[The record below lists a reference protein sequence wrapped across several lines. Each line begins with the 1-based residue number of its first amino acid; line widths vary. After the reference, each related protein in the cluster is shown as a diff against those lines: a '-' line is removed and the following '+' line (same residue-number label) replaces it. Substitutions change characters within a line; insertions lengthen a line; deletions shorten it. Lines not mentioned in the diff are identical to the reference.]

1 MEVVAL
7 VGVALVVLGMLWRV
21 MRPRA
26 EAPNHVVP
34 PMAGS
39 EPATGSQPSPV
50 AEESRQESQ
59 LGFGVENAD
68 RMPEF
73 AHQREHDAGAGAA
86 SFTEGGAV
94 HSAPTFTPSM
104 SAQWQRPSERILL
117 RIPVRVAG
125 TDAEGKFFTEETFT
139 LVVYRHGASIS
150 LRNLPRPGD
159 RITITNVATL
169 QSCPFRVCGSLQNFP
184 GAMQEWG
191 VECLEPAPTFWQI
204 HFPEKVR
211 QPSPEDEID
220 VMLECAACHSREMA
234 ELSLAQFRS
243 TIEQEVL
250 TRDCPKC
257 HGATEWKL
265 GFIES
270 DIEYAFIPSLAS
282 EASRDSLPA
291 HPEERREERLIVRL
305 RVCIKHQDGRTED
318 TTTENVSESG
328 LCCASSMEMQ
338 VGDNVLLTGWV
349 GQAASEINM
358 PARIVWRGV
367 VNVKGKTLY
376 GMQLESH
383 QSPAT

>member
-7 VGVALVVLGMLWRV
+7 VGVALVVLGIFWRV
-21 MRPRA
+21 MRPGTR
-26 EAPNHVVP
+26 APNSVVP
-34 PMAGS
+34 RMAGS

-50 AEESRQESQ
+50 AKEPRQESQ
-59 LGFGVENAD
+59 LGFDGEDAD
-68 RMPEF
+68 RMPEL

-94 HSAPTFTPSM
+94 HSTPSL
-104 SAQWQRPSERILL
+104 SPSVSVQWQRPSERILL

-139 LVVYRHGASIS
+139 LVVHRHGASIS
-150 LRNLPRPGD
+150 LRNSPRPGAQ
-159 RITITNVATL
+159 ITITNVATL
-169 QSCPFRVCGSLQNFP
+169 QSCPFRVCGSLQYFP

-191 VECLEPAPTFWQI
+191 VECLEPTPTFWQI
-204 HFPEKVR
+204 HFPEKAQ
-211 QPSPEDEID
+211 QPSPQDNID

-270 DIEYAFIPSLAS
+270 DIEYTFIPSLGS
-282 EASRDSLPA
+282 ETSRDTLPTR
-291 HPEERREERLIVRL
+291 PQERREERLIVGL
-305 RVCIKHQDGRTED
+305 RVCIRHEDGRTEC
-318 TTTENVSESG
+318 TITENVSESG
-328 LCCASSMEMQ
+328 LCCASSLEMQ
-338 VGDNVLLTGWV
+338 VGDTVILTGWV
-349 GQAASEINM
+349 GRAASEINT
-358 PARIVWRGV
+358 PARIVWRGEMK
-367 VNVKGKTLY
+367 VKGKILY

-383 QSPAT
+383 PSPAN